1 MRKQNKNENLGRPR
15 RTTWGERVLLVL
27 ITVFAVLN
35 LFPLY
40 WLISNTFKYSHEIT
54 KMPPDWFPK
63 HFNVYH
69 YIDIFTTTDAPR
81 WLTNSFIVSIVGTV
95 LIVLVS
101 AMAAYAF
108 AKLEFKGR
116 TVLFTIFVGTLMI
129 PKECYTV
136 PLFIFMRDLKLIN
149 TYASMI
155 LPMVALPFG
164 TFMLKSFFE
173 AIPNEMRESAKID
186 GAGEWRIFVQIILP
200 MAKAGL
206 GALFILR
213 FVAVWNDYLWQMLMA
228 KSSEMKTMMVGI
240 ASLMEENRPDMGR
253 KLTGAAVSAIPMI
266 IVFLSFQKY
275 FTRGI
280 TVGAV
285 KG

>member
-1 MRKQNKNENLGRPR
+1 MSRKNRIKRI
-15 RTTWGERVLLVL
+15 TAGEIILLVL
-27 ITVFAVLN
+27 ITFFAALN

-40 WLISNTFKYSHEIT
+40 WLISNTFKYSAQIF

-63 HFNVYH
+63 QFNLENYVS
-69 YIDIFTTTDAPR
+69 IFTTTNAPR
-81 WLTNSFIVSIVGTV
+81 WLLNSLIVSLVTTV

-108 AKLEFKGR
+108 AKLQFRGR
-116 TVLFTIFVGTLMI
+116 NILFIFFVGTLMI
-129 PKECYTV
+129 PKECYIV
-136 PLFIFMRDLKLIN
+136 PLFVLMKNLNLTN
-149 TYASMI
+149 TYPSMI

-173 AIPNEMRESAKID
+173 SIPNEVRESAKID
-186 GAGEWRIFVQIILP
+186 GAGEWRIFSTIILP
-200 MAKAGL
+200 MAKAGI
-206 GALFILR
+206 GALFIMR
-213 FVAVWNDYLWQMLMA
+213 FVAVWNDYLWQLLMA
-228 KSSEMKTMMVGI
+228 KTDQMKTIMVGI
-240 ASLMEENRPDMGR
+240 ASLMEDSNPDYGR
-253 KLTGAAVSAIPMI
+253 KLTGSAVSAIPMI

>member
-1 MRKQNKNENLGRPR
+1 MRKKDKTEDVGRARHITLG
-15 RTTWGERVLLVL
+15 EKILLGLV
-27 ITVFAVLN
+27 TFFAILN

-40 WLISNTFKYSHEIT
+40 WLVSNTFKYSHEIT

-63 HFNVYH
+63 HFNIQH
-69 YIDIFTTTDAPR
+69 YIDIFVTTDASR
-81 WLTNSFIVSIVGTV
+81 WLLNSFIVSIVGTV

-101 AMAAYAF
+101 SMAAYAF
-108 AKLEFKGR
+108 AKLDFYGKN
-116 TVLFTIFVGTLMI
+116 VLFTFFVGTLMI

-173 AIPNEMRESAKID
+173 AIPNELRESAKID

-228 KSSEMKTMMVGI
+228 KSSDMKTMMVGI
-240 ASLMEENRPDMGR
+240 ASLMEENKPDMGR
-253 KLTGAAVSAIPMI
+253 KLTGAAVSAFPMI
-266 IVFLSFQKY
+266 VAFLSFQKY

-280 TVGAV
+280 SVGAV

>member
-1 MRKQNKNENLGRPR
+1 MQKKNHIKRI
-15 RTTWGERVLLVL
+15 TTGEVVLLVL
-27 ITVFAVLN
+27 ITFFAILN

-40 WLISNTFKYSHEIT
+40 WLISSTFKYSAQIF

-63 HFNVYH
+63 QFYLGNYTS
-69 YIDIFTTTDAPR
+69 IFTTTNAPR
-81 WLTNSFIVSIVGTV
+81 WLLNSLIVSLVSTL

-101 AMAAYAF
+101 SMAAYAF
-108 AKLEFKGR
+108 AKLHFWGR
-116 TVLFTIFVGTLMI
+116 NTLFVFFVGTLMI
-129 PKECYTV
+129 PKECYVV
-136 PLFIFMRDLKLIN
+136 PLFVLMKNLSLTN
-149 TYASMI
+149 TYPSMI

-173 AIPNEMRESAKID
+173 SIPNEIRESAKID
-186 GAGEWRIFVQIILP
+186 GAGEWRIFSTIILP
-200 MAKAGL
+200 MAKAGI
-206 GALFILR
+206 GALFIMR
-213 FVAVWNDYLWQMLMA
+213 FVAVWNDYLWQLLMA
-228 KSSEMKTMMVGI
+228 KTDEMKTIMVGI
-240 ASLMEENRPDMGR
+240 ASLMEDSNPDYGR
-253 KLTGAAVSAIPMI
+253 KLTGSSVSAIPMI